1 MGCVDKIG
9 VSRTQFPREFVQ
21 CVVSNEDAVRDVER
35 AVVCVELFD
44 GGVPTGWIAL
54 PEDLLKVSID
64 KFSNSLSRSHIRVI
78 LRRGVSLSDAFGDA
92 KRTAVLFHSA
102 SASSQLGSRRRLYRL
117 RVAERFLDK
126 CCRVCS
132 LD

>member
-1 MGCVDKIG
+1 
-9 VSRTQFPREFVQ
+9 
-21 CVVSNEDAVRDVER
+21 VSNEDAVRDVER

-102 SASSQLGSRRRLYRL
+102 
-117 RVAERFLDK
+117 
-126 CCRVCS
+126 
-132 LD
+132 